1 MSGFAPPRPVDR
13 ADWPALAEFLHH
25 QNRDASGRVRC
36 LQAEQGETA
45 AAMLLEMRSL
55 NDGES
60 CFLAVSD
67 GAALQGAIGAEV
79 DPSLSRAWLRGPVCS
94 EAVAADPALRDALFD
109 ALIAA
114 LPAALPHI
122 RRFDAFPHVDE
133 APLRAAW
140 RRAGFRDELQ
150 HHVLSLAR
158 SACTPAAAPAAR
170 PASAADAVV
179 AGALHEALFPASYLR
194 SADLMA
200 ATATHVSGNPRRLF
214 VAAHAGV
221 VRGYAY
227 VQQPPAGDEA
237 YVDYLGV
244 APEARG
250 HGLGRALLAAAVH
263 WALVERALPR
273 ISLTVRQDRSPALG
287 LYFGAGFVE
296 LAAGAH
302 LVLERP

>member
-1 MSGFAPPRPVDR
+1 MLFRS
-13 ADWPALAEFLHH
+13 H

-36 LQAEQGETA
+36 LQAEQGETVA
-45 AAMLLEMRSL
+45 AVLHEMRSL

-60 CFLAVSD
+60 CFLAVSE
-67 GAALQGAIGAEV
+67 GAALHGAIGAEV

-94 EAVAADPALRDALFD
+94 GAVAADPVLRDRLFD

-133 APLRAAW
+133 TPLRAAW

-150 HHVLSLAR
+150 HHVLSLAQAAYTPPSLPS
-158 SACTPAAAPAAR
+158 SATTAG
-170 PASAADAVV
+170 AADAVA
-179 AGALHEALFPASYLR
+179 AGALHEALFPVSYLR

-200 ATATHVSGNPRRLF
+200 ATATHVGGNPRRLF
-214 VAAHAGV
+214 VAASAGV
-221 VRGYAY
+221 VCGYAY
-227 VQQPPAGDEA
+227 VQQLPAGDEA

-244 APEARG
+244 APDARG
-250 HGLGRALLAAAVH
+250 HGLGRALLDAAVH

-273 ISLTVRQDRSPALG
+273 VSLTVRQDRSPALG

-296 LAAGAH
+296 VAAGAH
-302 LVLERP
+302 LVLERPA